1 MSPNDLKTLLII
13 IGSILVVIILFLIFR
28 PRKIETKPFCYIK
41 DANGN
46 LIFLV
51 YQINKIYKVVNYV
64 DDTLEPVEFDEWD
77 DVSSYVQLSLNEWYI
92 DKKD

>member
-46 LIFLV
+46 LVFLV
-51 YQINKIYKVVNYV
+51 YQINNIYKVVNYV
-64 DDTLEPVEFDEWD
+64 DGTLEPVEFDEWD
-77 DVSSYVQLSLNEWYI
+77 DVSSYVQLVLNEWYI

>member
-77 DVSSYVQLSLNEWYI
+77 DVSSYVKLSLNEWYI

>member
-1 MSPNDLKTLLII
+1 MSPDELRILFII
-13 IGSILVVIILFLIFR
+13 IGVVLIVIILFLIFR
-28 PRKIETKPFCYIK
+28 PRKIETRPFCYIK

-46 LIFLV
+46 LVFLV
-51 YQINKIYKVVNYV
+51 YQINKTYKVVNYV
-64 DDTLEPVEFDEWD
+64 DDTLDPVEFDKWD

>member
-41 DANGN
+41 DANCN
-46 LIFLV
+46 LVFLV
-51 YQINKIYKVVNYV
+51 YQINNIYKVVNYV
-64 DDTLEPVEFDEWD
+64 DGTLEPVEFDEWD
-77 DVSSYVQLSLNEWYI
+77 DVSSYVQLVLNEWYI

>member
-28 PRKIETKPFCYIK
+28 PRKIETRPFCYIK

-64 DDTLEPVEFDEWD
+64 DDTLEPVEFDKWD
-77 DVSSYVQLSLNEWYI
+77 DVSSYVQLVLNEWYMV
-92 DKKD
+92 KKD

>member
-46 LIFLV
+46 LVFLV
-51 YQINKIYKVVNYV
+51 YQINNIYKVVNYV
-64 DDTLEPVEFDEWD
+64 DGTLEPVEFDEWH
-77 DVSSYVQLSLNEWYI
+77 DVSSYVQLVLNEWYI